1 MLLYVM
7 KDNDL
12 NNISKKVDQKKSN
25 LKIFNLKKNLNFTC

>member
-25 LKIFNLKKNLNFTC
+25 LKIFNLKKNLNFTS